1 MLGLKGKGASIVK
14 QIGGKPWPVEGE
26 RRHG

>member
-1 MLGLKGKGASIVK
+1 MLGLEGKGASIVK
-14 QIGGKPWPVEGE
+14 QIGWKPWPVEGK